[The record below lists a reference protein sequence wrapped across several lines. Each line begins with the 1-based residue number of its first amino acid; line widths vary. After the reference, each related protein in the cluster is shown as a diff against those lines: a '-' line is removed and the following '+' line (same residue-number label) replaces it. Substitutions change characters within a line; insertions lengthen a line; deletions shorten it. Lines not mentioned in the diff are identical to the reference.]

1 MSMSKRKVSFTH
13 ADLIHEY
20 EIENKNLSEEND
32 TDYEE
37 ENQDP
42 REVLQK
48 LLKNRSFGNEEF
60 GDDYESNA
68 ELKRH
73 VEVTFNEFQ
82 QKANNSFNN
91 AIKIPDMKSL
101 RDTLQIEEKNDIKK
115 IVGKEYDKNE
125 KPCPTCSE
133 LMTVNYNNC
142 QVCSRETVDIRCK
155 HCVPNIFDL
164 CSQKCREVYEGGISV
179 IEITN
184 DEDEPFVVI
193 EDDGQNMVLTVTN
206 HKIFY
211 KELSQKDILAIN
223 KPCPNCNHVEDED
236 DDDEENQNQ
245 HQHPEEKSNKHSSK
259 EEQEIMKAIKK
270 KEKEEDIEEDNNKV
284 KIGVVPIKCYNCSVN
299 YSYIIGC
306 GICYQKSG
314 LQYLCEECE
323 NSF

>member
-1 MSMSKRKVSFTH
+1 MSKRKVSFTH
-13 ADLIHEY
+13 EDLIHEY
-20 EIENKNLSEEND
+20 EIEKENQND
-32 TDYEE
+32 SDPGTDYEE
-37 ENQDP
+37 ENEDP
-42 REVLQK
+42 REMLQK

-68 ELKRH
+68 ELKRQ
-73 VEVTFNEFQ
+73 VEITFNDFQ

-91 AIKIPDMKSL
+91 SIKIPDMKSL
-101 RDTLQIEEKNDIKK
+101 KDPLLIEEKNDIKK

-155 HCVPNIFDL
+155 HCIPNIFDL
-164 CSQKCREVYEGGISV
+164 CSQKCRDVYEGGISV

-184 DEDEPFVVI
+184 DDDEPFVVI

-211 KELSQKDILAIN
+211 KELSQKDIISIN
-223 KPCPNCNHVEDED
+223 KPCPNCN
-236 DDDEENQNQ
+236 
-245 HQHPEEKSNKHSSK
+245 
-259 EEQEIMKAIKK
+259 
-270 KEKEEDIEEDNNKV
+270 KEKEYDEDESEGDKQQKLMEKINMGLDKKDDEDENDHRV

-299 YSYIIGC
+299 YSYIVGC

-314 LQYLCEECE
+314 LQYLCDECE